1 MAGSEA
7 DESRE
12 ARRTWPV
19 RVYRLGAEP
28 GDDLSG
34 LTTPEQRLAMMWD
47 LAQEAWS
54 LTGRPLPDYPRHE
67 TPVSCR
73 PWRVAGGTRA

>member
-1 MAGSEA
+1 MATNRE

-19 RVYRLGAEP
+19 RVYRLGDEP
-28 GDDLSG
+28 GDDLSR
-34 LTTPEQRLAMMWD
+34 LSTAEERLAMMWD
-47 LAQEAWS
+47 LAREAWS
-54 LTGRPLPDYPRHE
+54 LTGQPLPEYPRHA

-73 PWRVAGGTRA
+73 PWRAAGGARA